1 MKKIIVLF
9 LAVILALNLFPI
21 FAHADTDQDA
31 YITELLLA
39 QQTEYPEGDE
49 CKDSTEKYHIMLH
62 APGLILNCQSCW
74 GYCFRLLTSAFN
86 VDPKKS
92 VSLTW
97 QNINGHLSGRP
108 CFEAPY
114 FSPADIRPGDILA
127 WPGHAT
133 VVLENKHDQE
143 KLVLA
148 EGNYGG
154 RVHYGRE
161 VSYSQVTSKVSYIV
175 RFSAFQIPDCN
186 QDAAETQAPHFDD
199 VPENKY
205 YYRPVQWAVE
215 NKVTAGTG
223 ANQFSPD
230 NPCTREQI
238 VTFLWR
244 VVGSPDSNRQPNPF
258 LDVPEHKYYTS
269 AVLWAREHGITSG
282 VGGFLFGTGQD
293 CTRAQVVTFLWR
305 LAGAPTPERTES
317 PFVDVAEGK
326 YYYTAVLWAAHN
338 GITSGKDRTHFSPDD
353 TCTRAEVVT
362 FIYSAFG
369 KDA

>member
-1 MKKIIVLF
+1 MKKIIALL
-9 LAVILALNLFPI
+9 LAVILALNLFPV
-21 FAHADTDQDA
+21 FAHADNDQDA

-49 CKDSTEKYHIMLH
+49 CNNSTEKYHILLH
-62 APGLILNCQSCW
+62 APGLLLNCQSCW

-86 VDPKKS
+86 IDPKKS

-108 CFEAPY
+108 CFEDVY
-114 FSPADIRPGDILA
+114 TSPADIRPGDILA

-133 VVLENKHDQE
+133 VVLENKRDQQ

-161 VSYSQVTSKVSYIV
+161 VSYAQVSSRVSYIV
-175 RFSAFQIPDCN
+175 RFASSQIPDCN
-186 QDAAETQAPHFDD
+186 QDDAETQGFQFED
-199 VPENKY
+199 VPKSKY
-205 YYRPVQWAVE
+205 YYHPVQWAVE
-215 NKVTAGTG
+215 KKITAGTG
-223 ANQFSPD
+223 PKQFSPD

-244 VVGSPDSNRQPNPF
+244 AAGSPEPCQQTNPF
-258 LDVPEHKYYTS
+258 LDVPDRKYFYR
-269 AVLWAREHGITSG
+269 AVLWAQEQGITAG
-282 VGGFLFGTGQD
+282 VGGFLFGAGQD

-305 LAGAPTPERTES
+305 LAGSPAPES
-317 PFVDVAEGK
+317 ADNPFIDVAEGK
-326 YYYTAVLWAAHN
+326 YYYTAVLWAVQN
-338 GITSGKDRTHFSPDD
+338 GITCGKDSTHFSPDD

-362 FIYSAFG
+362 FIYAAFSQ
-369 KDA
+369 A